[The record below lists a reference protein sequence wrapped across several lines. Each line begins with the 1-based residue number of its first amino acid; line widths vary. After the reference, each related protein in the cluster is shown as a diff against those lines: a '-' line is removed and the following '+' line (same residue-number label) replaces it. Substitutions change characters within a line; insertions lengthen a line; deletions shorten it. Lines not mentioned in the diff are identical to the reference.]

1 MAHSESAI
9 APTRRSGARLDLV
22 DDSLRIWFRGQGRP
36 MGVVPSTFLAI
47 HTGDQTFAP
56 KTISGVASP
65 ARRSVPIGICLRSDE
80 RGVEGLPLTMRT
92 TGVCAH
98 TYLIRLLQRGKTSGR
113 TVGVVL
119 ILVRMME
126 ERKTSEGTL
135 S

>member
-47 HTGDQTFAP
+47 HTGIRRLPQNNF
-56 KTISGVASP
+56 SGVASP

-92 TGVCAH
+92 TGCCVH
-98 TYLIRLLQRGKTSGR
+98 TRTSYACCNAAKRRVAPSG
-113 TVGVVL
+113 
-119 ILVRMME
+119 
-126 ERKTSEGTL
+126 S